1 MNILAIGAHP
11 DDIELGCA
19 GTLLKYVRGGHNVY
33 YLIMSEGS
41 CGGDAQERVREQEAA
56 AARLG
61 VRKVFWGKCVDTQ
74 FQVSREMVTYIE
86 QVCSDVKP
94 DEVYVNYANDSHQ
107 DHRALAKAVISAT
120 RYIPRV
126 LWYEDYTSQD
136 FNPEIFV
143 DIADVIDE
151 KVEVLLMHAS
161 QISRMR
167 KAHPGEFN
175 IPESVHAVAH
185 FRGFQG
191 KVRYA
196 EGFKALRYLKFIDKA
211 AV

>member
-19 GTLLKYVRGGHNVY
+19 GTMLRYVRLGHSVY
-33 YLIMSEGS
+33 YLIMSEGGQ
-41 CGGDAQERVREQEAA
+41 GGDPAQRIREQED
-56 AARLG
+56 AARRIG
-61 VRKVFWGKCVDTQ
+61 VKRVFWGECIDTR
-74 FQVSREMVTYIE
+74 FTVNREMIALIE
-86 QVCSDVKP
+86 TLCDEIKP
-94 DEVYVNYANDSHQ
+94 DEVYVNFPEDSHQ

-126 LWYEDYTSQD
+126 LFYEDYTSLD

-143 DIADVIDE
+143 DISEVLEE
-151 KVEVLLMHAS
+151 KVEVVKLHRS
-161 QISRMR
+161 QIERQ
-167 KAHPGEFN
+167 HPRALDML
-175 IPESVHAVAH
+175 ESIRAVAH

-196 EGFKALRYLKFIDKA
+196 EGFKPLRYLKMIA
-211 AV
+211 